1 VKVQRKILIDSFFNN
16 YCPKCE
22 KIVKMEVVHTG
33 LPGIQAKNCNE
44 CSSHYMVNLLE
55 SDEDLLDIPD
65 DLKFKL
71 K

>member
-1 VKVQRKILIDSFFNN
+1 
-16 YCPKCE
+16 
-22 KIVKMEVVHTG
+22 MEVVHTG